1 MKTYLLLI
9 CVCIAIGCTKNST
22 PVNDSNNNP
31 GDTLANNPVPDET
44 FDLDLS
50 LAPKFVRFNY
60 IDPDSIE
67 QISLFRSGIGHD
79 YSDDFESCRSMK
91 HYFMPKVQTWANVKI
106 FSPVDGTV
114 VRVIDEWAGSQVHIQ
129 SDEYPAFSFRI
140 FHVNLFSSVKVG
152 TKLAA
157 GQQIGNHISNETM
170 SDIAVAV
177 HTSLDGPNDNTNREK
192 GLRLISFFQIM
203 TDSLFNTY
211 GAASRNVFTISSSE
225 RDGDPLDCNGESF
238 GSNGTIENWKT
249 LK

>member
-1 MKTYLLLI
+1 MKTCLLLI

-31 GDTLANNPVPDET
+31 GDTLANNPVLDET
-44 FDLDLS
+44 FDLDPS

-114 VRVIDEWAGSQVHIQ
+114 V
-129 SDEYPAFSFRI
+129 
-140 FHVNLFSSVKVG
+140 
-152 TKLAA
+152 
-157 GQQIGNHISNETM
+157 
-170 SDIAVAV
+170 
-177 HTSLDGPNDNTNREK
+177 
-192 GLRLISFFQIM
+192 
-203 TDSLFNTY
+203 
-211 GAASRNVFTISSSE
+211 
-225 RDGDPLDCNGESF
+225 
-238 GSNGTIENWKT
+238 
-249 LK
+249 